1 MGFCGRRERKGSLW
15 GYFVM
20 FFCSLLSFLFF
31 MSSDKHL
38 KPNIPNELSEPGVL
52 DVPRAAGEPGSF
64 K

>member
-1 MGFCGRRERKGSLW
+1 
-15 GYFVM
+15 
-20 FFCSLLSFLFF
+20 